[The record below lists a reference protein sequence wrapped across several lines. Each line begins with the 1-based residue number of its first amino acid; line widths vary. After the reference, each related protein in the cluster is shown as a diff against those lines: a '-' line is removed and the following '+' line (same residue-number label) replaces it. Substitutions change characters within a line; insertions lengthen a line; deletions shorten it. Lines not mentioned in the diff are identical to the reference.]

1 MIDSDL
7 ARLYRIETKNL
18 KRQVKRNIS
27 RFPPDFMFE
36 LDDEEV
42 LELRCQNGTS
52 NKRGGNRFHP
62 FAFTELGVAML
73 SSVLTS
79 EVAVQVNIGIMRA
92 FAALKYYFSERT
104 RIDAEIDRLKTKL
117 ELLFQEREADL
128 EAINGLSEEL
138 RNEIAIINQA
148 IAELSLK
155 VSTPKVSP
163 RTKIG
168 FK

>member
-1 MIDSDL
+1 
-7 ARLYRIETKNL
+7 
-18 KRQVKRNIS
+18 
-27 RFPPDFMFE
+27 
-36 LDDEEV
+36 
-42 LELRCQNGTS
+42 
-52 NKRGGNRFHP
+52 
-62 FAFTELGVAML
+62 ML

-92 FAALKYYFSERT
+92 FAALKNYFSERT

-128 EAINGLSEEL
+128 EAINDLSEEL